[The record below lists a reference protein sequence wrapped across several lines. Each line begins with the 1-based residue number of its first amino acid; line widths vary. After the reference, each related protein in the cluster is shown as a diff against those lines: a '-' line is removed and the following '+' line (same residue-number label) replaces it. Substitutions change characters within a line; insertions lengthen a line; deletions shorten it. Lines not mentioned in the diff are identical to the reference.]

1 MTRIL
6 MLSLCAWLSA
16 AVAAEFELPGRS
28 GETPAAGPATVKLM
42 VSSTRDVANDTMQA
56 VLSVEAEERDL
67 TRLADSVR
75 QTVTG
80 AVKAA
85 QESPYIQV
93 TTGAYRTY
101 PIYDRYDPYRFSHWR
116 GVQEIYLTSS
126 QFPALEDVLSRLQGK
141 AFVKAVTFS
150 LSSQERRRAE
160 DKLVEETVKAFLVR
174 ADLVQKALKAGGYR
188 VKGLDVSVE
197 PNLPGP
203 EGPAGSMLPA
213 AGRPGEQTLRA
224 TVRGAVELQ

>member
-42 VSSTRDVANDTMQA
+42 VSSTVANDTMQA

-197 PNLPGP
+197 P
-203 EGPAGSMLPA
+203 
-213 AGRPGEQTLRA
+213 GEQTRRA
-224 TVRGAVELQ
+224 TGRGAVELQ